1 MKKSVLKVLS
11 IVMVMAMAFSAMSV
25 SAFAATVDY
34 KITNPYEGVSGLLAK
49 DANHYKTNLHTHST
63 YSDADIDLRAMVMGH
78 YNQDFD
84 ILGMADHGVIGRE
97 WDEQP
102 TLIALYQYNHVM
114 LNSQSHL
121 TTEEYDAIVKGSYKS
136 DITTRVN
143 KRGMN
148 CATNG
153 IEGNMLVAQKNHI
166 NGYFVP
172 YGSDIEGFLGEEG
185 DYDTAAQM
193 IEDVGGLS
201 HINHPGDWL
210 DSGKRET
217 LRDGDGNPVLG
228 ADGKE
233 IAVRTQEGIDIAKNP
248 ENVQFYANTFRKFP
262 SCLGMEVYNAY
273 DRPTCNDRIL
283 WDEVLKV
290 MIPEGR
296 NVWGFANND
305 AHNYEDIDTA
315 FMDYVMPKYSMDN
328 LRTAMTNGHFFA
340 VSRYDAGNRIG
351 NGKAYPQVT
360 SIIVN
365 DKDGVDTIT
374 IIGKNTQNIKWI
386 ADGEV
391 IQTTSIAKDGVVV
404 STITLQDYSDD
415 ISCYVRA
422 ELEGTG
428 GKTLTNAF
436 VCDDGNMKD
445 LVNRGPAAAAPV
457 DAVALIRSILKMFF
471 NMFMGIM
478 K

>member
-11 IVMVMAMAFSAMSV
+11 VILTLAMAFGAMSV
-25 SAFAATVDY
+25 SVFAATVDY

-84 ILGMADHGVIGRE
+84 ILGMADHGVIGKE
-97 WDEQP
+97 WDEHP

-114 LNSQSHL
+114 LNDQSHL
-121 TTEEYDAIVKGSYKS
+121 TTEEYEAVLDGSFKV
-136 DITTRVN
+136 DTTTRVN
-143 KRGMN
+143 TRGMQ

-172 YGSDIEGFLGEEG
+172 YGADIEGFLGEEG

-210 DSGKRET
+210 NSGKRET
-217 LRDGDGNPVLG
+217 LKDADGNPVLG

-233 IAVRTQEGIDIAKNP
+233 MAARTQEGIDIAKDP
-248 ENVQFYANTFRKFP
+248 ENVQFFANTLRKYP
-262 SCLGMEVYNAY
+262 SCLGIEVYNAY

-283 WDEVLKV
+283 WDELLQV

-315 FMDYVMPKYSMDN
+315 FMDYILPEFSMSN
-328 LRTAMTNGHFFA
+328 LRTAMTNGCFFA

-351 NGKAYPQVT
+351 TGKAYPQVT

-365 DKDGVDTIT
+365 DEDGNDSIT

-386 ADGEV
+386 ANGEV
-391 IQTTSIAKDGVVV
+391 LKTTSIEKDGVVV
-404 STITLQDYSDD
+404 STINLQDYSDD
-415 ISCYVRA
+415 ITCYVRA

-436 VCDDGNMKD
+436 VCDDGNMD
-445 LVNRGPAAAAPV
+445 SLITRGPAATAPV
-457 DAVALIRSILKMFF
+457 DAVAFIRSILKMFY